1 MILKT
6 LIQFEIPDKDKFQQ
20 ALKEVPEQLGC
31 ANERTRLGL
40 YLLNG
45 GTDFPA
51 LDADLDE
58 VDDEEESLSAYDRRD
73 IDLLRELK
81 NAGES
86 PWDESPKRVI
96 NNNPTR
102 YILFD
107 FFLSHAIKVMP
118 RRSIDESIMTLMPFL
133 DELEA
138 DLSTQWNPIHKN
150 FFRFDAN
157 DDKQHRLGLLRGV
170 DNIRSKLDARDD
182 SVYLDLWLEAFGW
195 NEWKLLRHRED
206 SIAKV
211 HQIGDLLFRP
221 IHVRKICK
229 RGNPYVKEVVQ
240 EQVRLY
246 CDTLWMHH
254 RPLTAFLLEHL
265 LDAAIAEPSY
275 PKALP
280 KDQSVAPPYGAG
292 GVLVYAAVFIAVL
305 YGLLRL
311 MDSAVLPWLGSL
323 ADLSVVKTT
332 AGMLVF
338 VLTSVIS
345 LILSI
350 LSYKGMQFF
359 HAVTYQTR
367 FSKQHIRGQYILY
380 QIRDEVA
387 SLSYDGAGVSQWLR
401 EQETDSLRFPSML
414 YALLRLHS

>member
-1 MILKT
+1 MKVQYDKRITSPTSQLPKPEDYKDYDERVAEAWEEVHIWFDKLQLSEWIWDKTYFDWEKHLEIILKT

-20 ALKEVPEQLGC
+20 ALEEAQKRLGC

-40 YLLNG
+40 YLLND

-107 FFLSHAIKVMP
+107 FFLSSAIKVVP
-118 RRSIDESIMTLMPFL
+118 RRSIDESLVTLIPFL

-138 DLSTQWNPIHKN
+138 DLGTEWNPIHEN

-157 DDKQHRLGLLRGV
+157 DDKKHRLGLLRGV

-195 NEWKLLRHRED
+195 NEWRLLRHRED

-211 HQIGDLLFRP
+211 HQIGNLLCQL
-221 IHVRKICK
+221 IHVRKTCES
-229 RGNPYVKEVVQ
+229 GNLYVKEAVQ
-240 EQVRLY
+240 EKVRL
-246 CDTLWMHH
+246 
-254 RPLTAFLLEHL
+254 
-265 LDAAIAEPSY
+265 
-275 PKALP
+275 
-280 KDQSVAPPYGAG
+280 
-292 GVLVYAAVFIAVL
+292 
-305 YGLLRL
+305 
-311 MDSAVLPWLGSL
+311 
-323 ADLSVVKTT
+323 
-332 AGMLVF
+332 
-338 VLTSVIS
+338 
-345 LILSI
+345 
-350 LSYKGMQFF
+350 
-359 HAVTYQTR
+359 
-367 FSKQHIRGQYILY
+367 
-380 QIRDEVA
+380 
-387 SLSYDGAGVSQWLR
+387 
-401 EQETDSLRFPSML
+401 
-414 YALLRLHS
+414 